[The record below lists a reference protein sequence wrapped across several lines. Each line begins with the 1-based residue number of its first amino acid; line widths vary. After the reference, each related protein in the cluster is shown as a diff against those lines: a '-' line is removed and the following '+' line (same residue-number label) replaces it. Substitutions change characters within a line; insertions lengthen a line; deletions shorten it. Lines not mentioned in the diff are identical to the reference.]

1 MSDSVSVFVALLT
14 LAAAS
19 AMLGY
24 VAGSIG
30 SRKRVAQ
37 LEAQAGYWLDRAVTA
52 EGTVAR
58 LRYALERGPQ
68 FMAMHFSADGSPLSP
83 ATVRQLMPR
92 VVDVEERP

>member
-1 MSDSVSVFVALLT
+1 VTDYVSVFLALLM

-37 LEAQAGYWLDRAVTA
+37 LEAQAEYWLDRAVTA
-52 EGTVAR
+52 EGVGSR

-68 FMAMHFSADGSPLSP
+68 FAAMHFSHDGSPLSP
-83 ATVRQLMPR
+83 ATLRQLMPR
-92 VVDVEERP
+92 VLPDESR